1 MKTVAIIQARMG
13 STRLPG
19 KVLLPLAGKP
29 SIQHVI
35 ERAERICGVD
45 EVILATSVH
54 PGDTLLSDFCRS
66 RGIQVVRGSESDVLD
81 RYFQTAKAA
90 RADTVMRITGDC
102 PLLDPVES
110 AKVLDL
116 FRSLDVEYVSN
127 TNPPTLPDGLDTEV
141 FRFHALEAAWEN
153 AVKPAEREHVTLHIY
168 SRPSQFRIKNLLNA
182 VDLSGQR
189 WTLDNENDYKML
201 SAVYD
206 ELTQREQFGFLKEVL
221 AILEA
226 HPEIKKLN
234 SGTIRNEGL
243 MKSLERD
250 LHD

>member
-127 TNPPTLPDGLDTEV
+127 TS
-141 FRFHALEAAWEN
+141 W
-153 AVKPAEREHVTLHIY
+153 
-168 SRPSQFRIKNLLNA
+168 
-182 VDLSGQR
+182 
-189 WTLDNENDYKML
+189 
-201 SAVYD
+201 
-206 ELTQREQFGFLKEVL
+206 
-221 AILEA
+221 
-226 HPEIKKLN
+226 
-234 SGTIRNEGL
+234 
-243 MKSLERD
+243 
-250 LHD
+250 